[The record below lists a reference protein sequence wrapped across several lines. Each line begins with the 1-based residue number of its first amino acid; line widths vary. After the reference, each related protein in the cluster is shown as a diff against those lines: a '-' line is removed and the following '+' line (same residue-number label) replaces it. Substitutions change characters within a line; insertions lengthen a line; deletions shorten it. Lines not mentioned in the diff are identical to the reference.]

1 MYSATSTSR
10 AENELT
16 LEAAMGLASEKKP
29 FTSDWS
35 GYVGEGGLLVRELA
49 FKATYHDNS
58 YFSYSI
64 TFGFLDDYDKARTW
78 AFSASNLG
86 GQPVSI
92 RKVSYVRPTVKI
104 AVDLIKVEMG
114 VVFFK
119 SVIDSFEYIFKESVF
134 PIDRKSRPS
143 FELGFGQKNFFLY
156 FGFLNSLPISTT
168 GIIEMG
174 IKGMIHDIYEH
185 KIFTSMTDYQDFSLG
200 YRGEFRVYK
209 NIAITPG
216 FSIGGRDR
224 ENVYM
229 MTIGIKSLIDL

>member
-1 MYSATSTSR
+1 MYRIVIVINIMIFVVFATSTSR

-35 GYVGEGGLLVRELA
+35 GYVGEGG
-49 FKATYHDNS
+49 
-58 YFSYSI
+58 SI